1 VLIYLIYRQLIS
13 KNVTWIN
20 LVDVFVIE
28 KNNLWFLAIA
38 ILLMPFNWFLESLK
52 WKNLVNIIQLNYSFI
67 NAITAVLIGVFF
79 GFITPN
85 RIGEFGGRLF
95 NIDKSKRIDA
105 LNLSFVGGLSQF
117 VVTFFIGFTSFEL
130 SSFSIIK
137 FHFIFIFPVILFI
150 ILYIYFNIKTIIKF
164 LVSFKIFKNLAEKY
178 IFTFEITKI
187 ALLETLLITI
197 VRYCVYVIQYILILY
212 FFDVELE
219 FMFLFKIISIMIL
232 LQTILPTFALIDVG
246 IRGNVLLFLLSNQVE
261 NQLVIVVSVLL
272 VWILNLV
279 IPAVIGYLIFL
290 NQKMEANYEKS
301 NFNIDNN
308 I

>member
-1 VLIYLIYRQLIS
+1 MLIYLIYRQLIS

-67 NAITAVLIGVFF
+67 NAIIAVLIGVFF

-95 NIDKSKRIDA
+95 NINKSKRIDA

-137 FHFIFIFPVILFI
+137 FHFIFPVILFI

-164 LVSFKIFKNLAEKY
+164 LVSFKFFKKLAEKY

-187 ALLETLLITI
+187 TLLETLLITI

-212 FFDVELE
+212 FFGVELE

-232 LQTILPTFALIDVG
+232 IQTILPTFALIDVG

-261 NQLVIVVSVLL
+261 NQLVIVISVLL